1 LLKIGIVGAGVL
13 GISLAYWLS
22 NLTDHEV
29 YLIEKEKTPA
39 YHSTA
44 RNTGVI
50 HTPFFIPPEAKE
62 VTQSWINSY
71 EAWVETASIFH
82 QPAKVNGQLE
92 VAMNEDDIKTL
103 ELHKKWAKD
112 NGLNEDEIL
121 LLDKNELKRFSEEL
135 SSTFGLFSKKEI
147 NVNFKNLVK
156 SIYEN
161 FLKNNVKSIFNFQL
175 KSLYEK
181 SGLIYLQGW
190 SENHEIEINLD
201 FLINATGNNS
211 LNIYKMLGHNIEY
224 SEIRVKAT
232 YYRISDDCP
241 SINTNVFTVPKYP
254 KFPFLDPHYILRPDN
269 TKDIGPTISIVYK
282 PFGYD
287 EKFMVSLFNILLNSD
302 FKDIKNYNTLF
313 IKEGLIKILIK
324 DGFRIYF
331 KNSMKKFFSKVFP
344 PLLKCDIFPKD
355 PGIMH
360 YLLNDKGIMQKT
372 VIKETENT
380 LHILNYDAPGA
391 TGAPY
396 YSFTVVKDLINKG
409 ILKRINNTEIK
420 MWKSIVDKFYF

>member
-1 LLKIGIVGAGVL
+1 LKIGIIGAGVL

-29 YLIEKEKTPA
+29 YLIEKEKIPI

-92 VAMNEDDIKTL
+92 LAMNDDDIKTL
-103 ELHKKWAKD
+103 KLHKKWAKD

-121 LLDKNELKRFSEEL
+121 LLDKNELNRFSEEL

-161 FLKNNVKSIFNFQL
+161 FLNNNIKSIFNFQL

-190 SENHEIEINLD
+190 SDSHEIGIKLD
-201 FLINATGNNS
+201 FLINAAGNNS
-211 LNIYKMLGHNIEY
+211 LNIYKMLGHTIEY

-232 YYRISDDCP
+232 YYRISDDCH

-269 TKDIGPTISIVYK
+269 TKDVGPTINIVYE

-287 EKFMVSLFNILLNSD
+287 EKFMVSLLNILLNSD

-324 DGFRIYF
+324 DGFRMYF
-331 KNSMKKFFSKVFP
+331 KNFMKKSFSKVFP
-344 PLLKCDIFPKD
+344 PLLKCHIFPKD

-360 YLLNDKGIMQKT
+360 YLINDKGIMQKT
-372 VIKETENT
+372 VTKETDNT

-396 YSFTVVKDLINKG
+396 YSFIIVKDLINKG
-409 ILKRINNTEIK
+409 ILKRRNNLDIK
-420 MWKSIVDKFYF
+420 MWNSIADKF